1 MATLKQ
7 VREIRR
13 INLKALIENQYKNQA
28 HFIRETG
35 INQGLISA
43 LLRGEKT
50 FGEVAARNI
59 EDRAGIPPGW
69 LDNESQTEMPEKP
82 TFVPVPILDVKA
94 SCGNGYANGDNVEI
108 SGTWNMPLDYL
119 KALGVSPANAEI
131 IIATSYSMFPT
142 IRNGAHVLINKA
154 DRSPREGSIYAINL
168 NGEMVIKRLFRTGIH
183 WILRSDN
190 PDKNENPDRD
200 LPETESTAIYGRVVW
215 FDTSL

>member
-1 MATLKQ
+1 MSIEET
-7 VREIRR
+7 RR
-13 INLKALIENQYKNQA
+13 KNLIKLIDERFRGRQIDLSSE
-28 HFIRETG
+28 FD
-35 INQGLISA
+35 INQGDLSG
-43 LLRGEKT
+43 LVKGKRP
-50 FGEVAARNI
+50 FGERKARTI
-59 EDRAGIPPGW
+59 ERKVKLPVGW
-69 LDNESQTEMPEKP
+69 LDKDDEENATPVSI
-82 TFVPVPILDVKA
+82 PVPILDIKA

-108 SGTWNMPLDYL
+108 SGTWHMPLNFL
-119 KALGVSPANAEI
+119 KSLGVSPANAEI
-131 IIATSYSMFPT
+131 IIANSFSMFPT